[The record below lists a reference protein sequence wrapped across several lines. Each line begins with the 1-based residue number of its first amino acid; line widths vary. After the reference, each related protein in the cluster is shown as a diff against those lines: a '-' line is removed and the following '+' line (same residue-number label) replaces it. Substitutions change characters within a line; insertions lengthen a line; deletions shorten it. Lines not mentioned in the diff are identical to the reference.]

1 MPDAYENFME
11 PCSRMLTVAD
21 RCWSFPWF
29 IQDDLRV
36 LIHFYAYEH
45 FMDPALDNY
54 IKRIVRD
61 YIHYRDEVR
70 GDRSR

>member
-1 MPDAYENFME
+1 M
-11 PCSRMLTVAD
+11 
-21 RCWSFPWF
+21 
-29 IQDDLRV
+29 